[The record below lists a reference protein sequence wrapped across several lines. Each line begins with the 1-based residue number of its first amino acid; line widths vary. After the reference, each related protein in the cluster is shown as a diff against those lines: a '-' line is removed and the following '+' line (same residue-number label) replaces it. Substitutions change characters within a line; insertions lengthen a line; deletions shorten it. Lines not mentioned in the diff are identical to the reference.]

1 MRDIDSNEEDAET
14 HGAFGT
20 DAALEGERE
29 EEVGAAA
36 GAAAAAAGGMTGIEG
51 GAMQGVASLA
61 ASESRVW
68 VEVADAWCQFPDSE
82 VRSVTSL

>member
-1 MRDIDSNEEDAET
+1 MRDIGSNEEDAKKHEVS
-14 HGAFGT
+14 GT
-20 DAALEGERE
+20 EAALEGEGE
-29 EEVGAAA
+29 EEVGA
-36 GAAAAAAGGMTGIEG
+36 AAAAAAGGMTGIEG
-51 GAMQGVASLA
+51 GATQGVASLA